1 MTGATQKQAVRTADE
16 LDAVDIDRPLRLYA
30 LKHGDTFV
38 VADAHGDI
46 HGRDDG
52 VFRDDTRVLSRWI
65 MRVGGKQPSLLASD
79 VSQDNVHFT
88 AHMTNA
94 ALPELGERSTPR
106 GVVHVA
112 RTRFVIDGRVHER
125 IDLHNFGGRSV
136 HVPVT
141 FRFASDFADIFE
153 VRGMRR
159 ERRGRDLAPQ
169 VGGDGVQL
177 RYLGLDGVRRA
188 CAITFSPPPRA
199 LSADRADFD
208 IALAD
213 RGRASIYVDI
223 GPAPAGDIGEPRFR
237 ALAARARRAMRATR
251 SRGASIECSGELFG
265 VWVAKSRAD
274 LALLTTELPT
284 GPYPYAGI
292 PWFATTFGRD
302 GIVTALQVLWID
314 PSLARGVLSFLA
326 AHQAD
331 APSAFSD
338 AGTGKVLHE
347 VRKGEM
353 AALGEVPFARY
364 FGGVDQTPLFV
375 MLAGAY
381 AQRTG
386 DLALVDRLWPSL
398 VAAMGWIEGASI
410 DGLLAYRRG
419 ASTGLANQGW
429 KDSADSV
436 FHADGSMAL
445 SPIALVEV
453 QGYVYAACGA
463 MATLAQ
469 LRGDLVS
476 AQHWN
481 DRAQDMRTRVE
492 SQFWMEDEQF
502 YGIALDAQRALC
514 RVCASNAGHLLYTG
528 LPAPDRAAQVMER
541 LAGAT
546 FDSGFGMRT
555 LGRDQANF
563 NPMSY
568 HNGSVW
574 PHDTAICAAGF
585 ARYGHKQAAAHWLD
599 ELFRAAAHFGMRMP
613 ELHCGFA
620 RRPGEPPIAYPVACL
635 PQAWSAGAVFMVL
648 QACLGLTIDA
658 CAQEVRIDRPTLP
671 RELER
676 LAVRRLAVGTGSIDL
691 LFQRAGGRVVASAE
705 RASDDV
711 RIVMT
716 L

>member
-1 MTGATQKQAVRTADE
+1 VNATAQKRSPTNDD
-16 LDAVDIDRPLRLYA
+16 LDAADLDRPLRLYA
-30 LKHGDTFV
+30 LKHVDTFV

-65 MRVGGKQPSLLASD
+65 LRVGGTQPSLLAAD
-79 VSQDNVHFT
+79 VSRDNVYFT
-88 AHMTNA
+88 AHLTNR
-94 ALPELGERSTPR
+94 ALPELGDRSTPR
-106 GVVHVA
+106 GIVHVA
-112 RTRFVIDGRVHER
+112 RTRFVFDGRVHER
-125 IDLHNFGGRSV
+125 VDLHNFGGRGV
-136 HVPVT
+136 RVPVA
-141 FRFASDFADIFE
+141 FHFASDFSDIFE

-159 ERRGRDLAPQ
+159 ERRGRELAPQ
-169 VGGDGVQL
+169 VAADGVQL
-177 RYLGLDGVRRA
+177 RYAGLDSVTRA
-188 CAITFSPPPRA
+188 CAITFHPPPQA
-199 LSADRADFD
+199 LSDDRAEYD

-213 RGRASIYVDI
+213 RGRATIYVDI
-223 GPAPAGDIGEPRFR
+223 GPAPAGDVGEPRFR
-237 ALAARARRAMRATR
+237 ALAARARRAMRSTR
-251 SRGASIECSGELFG
+251 RRGASIECSGELFG
-265 VWVAKSRAD
+265 VWLSKSRAD
-274 LALLTTELPT
+274 LALLTTELST

-302 GIVTALQVLWID
+302 GIVTALQMLWID
-314 PSLARGVLSFLA
+314 PSIARGVLSFLA

-338 AGTGKVLHE
+338 AGAGKVLHE
-347 VRKGEM
+347 TRKGEM
-353 AALGEVPFARY
+353 AVLGEVPFARY

-386 DLALVDRLWPSL
+386 DLELIERLWPSL
-398 VAAMGWIEGASI
+398 VAAMGWIEDASI

-419 ASTGLANQGW
+419 AATGLANQGW

-453 QGYVYAACGA
+453 QGYVHAACIA
-463 MATLAQ
+463 MAALAGM
-469 LRGDLVS
+469 RRDTAS
-476 AQHWN
+476 AQRWSA
-481 DRAQDMRTRVE
+481 RAEDIRRRVE
-492 SQFWMEDEQF
+492 ALFWMEDEGF

-514 RVCASNAGHLLYTG
+514 RVCASNAGHLLFTG
-528 LPAPDRAAQVMER
+528 LPSRDRAEKVMER
-541 LAGAT
+541 LAGAP

-585 ARYGHKQAAAHWLD
+585 ARYGNKQAAAHWLD
-599 ELFRAAAHFGMRMP
+599 ELFRAASHFGMRMP

-658 CAQEVRIDRPTLP
+658 VSREVRIDRPTLP

-676 LAVRRLAVGTGSIDL
+676 LAVRKLAVGTSSIDL
-691 LFQRAGGRVVASAE
+691 VFQRAAGRVVASAE
-705 RASDDV
+705 RAPDDV